1 MACNPLPQP
10 EDDSDRHILGVI
22 ERDGWA
28 VIGIQEEDDMPAY
41 AFTVGMHHTFGGAEL
56 VMFGHQAETATGILN
71 HAGQLMRDG
80 NEFAV
85 GAPVADLLQG
95 FPAVLAP
102 VDARLFREYFG
113 YARWLYR
120 GSNFPMLQ
128 LVWPDR
134 ESRFPWD
141 AGYPESLF
149 WRQRLLGA
157 CARWPNGYPFP
168 VTPKVAC
175 FTTQQVLNGKPILHV
190 THDSEGSW
198 QFHTGGR
205 VKEADG
211 QLVSLEAMVARDPS
225 LVELGNLPPGH
236 VATRETADA
245 PWARAE
251 S

>member
-10 EDDSDRHILGVI
+10 EDDSDRHILGSI

-28 VIGIQEEDDMPAY
+28 VLGIQEEDDMPAY
-41 AFTVGMHHTFGGAEL
+41 AFTVGTHHTFGGAEL

-80 NEFAV
+80 HEFAV
-85 GAPVADLLQG
+85 GTPVEGLLEG

-102 VDARLFREYFG
+102 VDPRLFREYFG

-120 GSNFPMLQ
+120 GNNFPMLQ

-134 ESRFPWD
+134 EGRFPWD

-149 WRQRLLGA
+149 WRQRLLGS
-157 CARWPNGYPFP
+157 CARWPHGYPFP
-168 VTPKVAC
+168 DPPNVAC
-175 FTTQQVLNGKPILHV
+175 FTTKHVQSGAPILRV
-190 THDSEGSW
+190 THDSEGAW
-198 QFHTGGR
+198 QFLTGGS
-205 VKEADG
+205 VKTGDAL
-211 QLVSLEAMVARDPS
+211 LVSLEAMVARDPS
-225 LVELGNLPPGH
+225 LAELGNLPPGH
-236 VATRETADA
+236 TATRADA
-245 PWARAE
+245 SAPWVRAE